1 MTISFTA
8 GVRSASLAGAIV
20 AASLLVAAAPASASL
35 TFATYSGSNTGSLAG
50 VGFTMS
56 GLSNA
61 GSGGDIQSLN
71 MAGSD
76 WNSVGSQQGRI
87 YDGNGVTTFTVTF
100 AAPVSGL
107 QMYLYYFR
115 GGTVGGGGH
124 NSYDFGQTF
133 TITGGLS
140 SPITQSGTTLTT
152 SAVNFAS
159 GVITFTGPVSSL
171 TVTAPGGPAN
181 GGDQGF
187 TFAAPAAVPGGA
199 GLGAAALAGLAA
211 RRRRR

>member
-1 MTISFTA
+1 MTILSTS
-8 GVRSASLAGAIV
+8 RPLARLAVAI
-20 AASLLVAAAPASASL
+20 ATLLTGASANASA
-35 TFATYSGSNTGSLAG
+35 TFATYSGSNTGSVAG

-56 GLSNA
+56 GLSSA
-61 GSGGDIQSLN
+61 GFGGDIQSLN

-115 GGTVGGGGH
+115 GGTVGGGGR

-140 SPITQSGTTLTT
+140 ERHRLRTESWV
-152 SAVNFAS
+152 SA
-159 GVITFTGPVSSL
+159 P
-171 TVTAPGGPAN
+171 
-181 GGDQGF
+181 
-187 TFAAPAAVPGGA
+187 
-199 GLGAAALAGLAA
+199 
-211 RRRRR
+211 

>member
-1 MTISFTA
+1 MVTSFIA
-8 GVRSASLAGAIV
+8 AIRSASMAGAI
-20 AASLLVAAAPASASL
+20 AASALLVAVAPASASP
-35 TFATYSGSNTGSLAG
+35 TFATYSNSTTGSLNG

-56 GLSNA
+56 GLSSA
-61 GSGGDIQSLN
+61 GFGGDIQSLAMN
-71 MAGSD
+71 GAD
-76 WNSVGSQQGRI
+76 WNNVGSQQGRI

-115 GGTVGGGGH
+115 GGTGGGGGYA
-124 NSYDFGQTF
+124 SYDFGQAF
-133 TITGGLS
+133 TITGGLG
-140 SPITQSGTTLTT
+140 SPITQSGTTLNT
-152 SAVNFAS
+152 SAVNFAA

-171 TVTAPGGPAN
+171 TVTTTGGPAT

-199 GLGAAALAGLAA
+199 GVAVAAITGLAT

>member
-1 MTISFTA
+1 MVTSFIAAIS
-8 GVRSASLAGAIV
+8 SASMAGAI
-20 AASLLVAAAPASASL
+20 AASALLVAVAPASASP
-35 TFATYSGSNTGSLAG
+35 TFATYSNSTTGSLNG

-56 GLSNA
+56 CLSNA
-61 GSGGDIQSLN
+61 GFGGDIQSLAMN
-71 MAGSD
+71 GAD
-76 WNSVGSQQGRI
+76 WNNVGSQQGRI

-115 GGTVGGGGH
+115 GGTGGGGGYA
-124 NSYDFGQTF
+124 SYDFCQAF
-133 TITGGLS
+133 TITGGLG
-140 SPITQSGTTLTT
+140 SPITQSGTTLNT
-152 SAVNFAS
+152 SAVNFAA

-171 TVTAPGGPAN
+171 TVTTTGGPAT

-199 GLGAAALAGLAA
+199 GVAVAAITGLAT

>member
-1 MTISFTA
+1 MTASFTA
-8 GVRSASLAGAIV
+8 GIRSASLAGAIV
-20 AASLLVAAAPASASL
+20 AATLLVVAAPASASP
-35 TFATYSGSNTGSLAG
+35 TFATYSGSNTGSVAG

-56 GLSNA
+56 GLSSA
-61 GSGGDIQSLN
+61 GFGGDIQSLN

-115 GGTVGGGGH
+115 GGTVGGGGR

-133 TITGGLS
+133 TITGGLT
-140 SPITQSGTTLTT
+140 SPITQSGTTLNTAT
-152 SAVNFAS
+152 ANFAN

-171 TVTAPGGPAN
+171 TVTATGGPAN

-187 TFAAPAAVPGGA
+187 TFAAPAQVPGSA
-199 GLGAAALAGLAA
+199 GVAAAAIVGLAA